1 MKLEFTSL
9 EELREFT
16 NTVFGVKAAATAPV
30 TAATAPVPTTPV
42 TTAPA
47 APTTAPVSTAMVAPT
62 QAPQYSLDDLIAAS
76 APLMDTNMDGLIN
89 LLSSF
94 GVQTLQ
100 MLPPTQYAAFAT
112 GLRGLGGSI

>member
-42 TTAPA
+42 TT

-100 MLPPTQYAAFAT
+100 MLPPAQYAAFAT

>member
-47 APTTAPVSTAMVAPT
+47 PTTAPVATAMVAPT

-100 MLPPTQYAAFAT
+100 MLPSAQYAAFAT